1 MSAVRYGRT
10 QLYVVAFKW
19 LHEREDAYRFT
30 RPMLRGEAD
39 SVAKRYRKCG
49 FDACVKMSLT

>member
-1 MSAVRYGRT
+1 
-10 QLYVVAFKW
+10 LYVVAFKW